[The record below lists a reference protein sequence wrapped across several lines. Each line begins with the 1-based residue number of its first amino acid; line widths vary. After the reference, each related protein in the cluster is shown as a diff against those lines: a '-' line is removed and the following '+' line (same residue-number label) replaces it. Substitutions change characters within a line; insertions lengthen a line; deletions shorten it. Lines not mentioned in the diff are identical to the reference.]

1 MIHNKMNNIDPIT
14 GLPIEQPSGD
24 SQMLGNSLS
33 RMGGMADSIPGLG
46 VGGIGSATN
55 RLSKGI
61 QGGSGANYALA
72 GLAVSGNALGPIGG
86 QVTGMLADGIGNFVD
101 ASDESKKRRGAID
114 NIAKQIKPMNV
125 ASFKIGGEIS
135 NMSGIRKRTYEM
147 SDKEWSEISKQNKK
161 ISKYAGGGG
170 IPGLDAM
177 GGMEGMMGGGGQ
189 GGAGGGIMGSLG
201 GMAEF
206 ASPLAPL
213 MQAGKWFKKKKEAE
227 DMGIMRVTQNAAAA
241 ANVDP
246 RNYITQFKD
255 GGLISPLS
263 GLEKY
268 LTGGNMKYFEPGAN
282 SDPSVR
288 ARYWRKQLG
297 LPDGD
302 TWDSATMDKPYN
314 EYFMDYKGIGPSE
327 NMENFNATDEFI
339 RSRSI
344 PSLGITNH
352 SPLSSVNNPP
362 SNETMQQLDEF
373 DRNNNGK
380 DNNNDITSWRSNV
393 RQRAGLS
400 DLTDDNGSV
409 REPQDRSEMRYNQPD
424 NPLFPNQQPAAN
436 PAATNSAEKS
446 PNFVPK
452 LKNGWLTG
460 DTITGLA
467 GGGILAADAMLK
479 KNPYSG
485 NLNLKDSNRFYEN
498 QLAGLA
504 YSASDRMRQQA
515 RAESID
521 ATSRL
526 RDQGNQLG
534 NAQGLVMGSYLASK
548 NRGTQFND
556 AQVKADALQG
566 QLYGQAGSL
575 SNQNTQI
582 DNQNAGMRYERG
594 VNVQGFEN
602 NRIPSAVRAVSAGV
616 KNAAQNQQTK
626 NNLRMQQATLFN
638 DTEQINKLMQENGTE
653 GSFENVPFSLR
664 KAFQYKKNKSITP
677 PR

>member
-1 MIHNKMNNIDPIT
+1 MITNQKNNIDPIT

-24 SQMLGNSLS
+24 NQMLGNSLS
-33 RMGGMADSIPGLG
+33 KMGGMADSIPGLG

-101 ASDESKKRRGAID
+101 ASDESKKRRSAID

-125 ASFKIGGEIS
+125 ASFRNGGEIN
-135 NMSGIRKRTYEM
+135 NMNGIRKRTYEM
-147 SDKEWSEISKQNKK
+147 SDKEWKEISKQNKE

-177 GGMEGMMGGGGQ
+177 GGMGEMGGMMGGGQ

-201 GMAEF
+201 GIAEYT
-206 ASPLAPL
+206 SPLAPL
-213 MQAGKWFKKKKEAE
+213 IQAGKWFKRKKEAE

-241 ANVDP
+241 ANINPQSYV
-246 RNYITQFKD
+246 TQFKQ
-255 GGLISPLS
+255 GGSISPLS

-268 LTGGNMKYFEPGAN
+268 LTGGELETERQQ
-282 SDPSVR
+282 R
-288 ARYWRKQLG
+288 ARFWREKLG
-297 LPDGD
+297 LPEGNE
-302 TWDSATMDKPYN
+302 WDNQLMDEPFNKYR
-314 EYFMDYKGIGPSE
+314 EQSGKAIDAMGGGLSVGGIGK
-327 NMENFNATDEFI
+327 FTKKK
-339 RSRSI
+339 I
-344 PSLGITNH
+344 PISYPNVSDL
-352 SPLSSVNNPP
+352 P
-362 SNETMQQLDEF
+362 SNETMNELNGLEP
-373 DRNNNGK
+373 GK
-380 DNNNDITSWRSNV
+380 DNNNDINSWRSSV
-393 RQRAGLS
+393 RRQAGLS

-424 NPLFPNQQPAAN
+424 NPLFPNQQSTTN
-436 PAATNSAEKS
+436 PAATNSTDKS

-460 DTITGLA
+460 DTITGLT
-467 GGGILAADAMLK
+467 GGGILAADALLK

-504 YSASDRMRQQA
+504 YSAPDRMRQQA

-626 NNLRMQQATLFN
+626 NNLKMQQATLFN

-653 GSFENVPFSLR
+653 GSFENLPYSWR

-677 PR
+677 PK